1 VGSEFIYIKKL
12 SITHTNSSLLSSLI
26 VFKPAMRSYF
36 IAHKEKK
43 SKIHKRKRDRMR
55 CNSFLKIPKE
65 QEQAVPDTVV
75 TQFSNTKEEAYANG
89 DIDVMDELEGILGIE
104 EWYWKVVKW

>member
-1 VGSEFIYIKKL
+1 
-12 SITHTNSSLLSSLI
+12 
-26 VFKPAMRSYF
+26 
-36 IAHKEKK
+36 
-43 SKIHKRKRDRMR
+43 MR

-104 EWYWKVVKW
+104 E